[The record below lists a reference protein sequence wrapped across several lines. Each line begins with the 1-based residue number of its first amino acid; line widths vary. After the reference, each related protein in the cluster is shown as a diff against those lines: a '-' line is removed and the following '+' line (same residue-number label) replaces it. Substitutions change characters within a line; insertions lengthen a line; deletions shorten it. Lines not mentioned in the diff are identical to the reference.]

1 MTATSL
7 SRTRGLSRGGPI
19 AVFAVAAAL
28 LVAACG
34 SSGGPATPALD
45 PSGGY
50 RGTVLT
56 EPLPKP
62 SFTLLD
68 TSGAFYDFAAQTNGY
83 LTFVF
88 FGYTYC
94 PDICPDHMANIAA
107 ALNRLPD
114 DVSQRVRVVFVTVD
128 PERDTTERLREWL
141 DIFDPT
147 FVGLTGDVRSVDSAM
162 KKALGDVYFPITRE
176 DQGGGEYS
184 VSHAAFVLAY
194 TPDNL
199 AHTVYPSG
207 LQRLDWE
214 HDIYKLASAGWVRP
228 SPAAVESQSTPAVAA
243 GTAAPAALA
252 PEVPAEHPA
261 SAPGRPRR
269 LAPGEARKLLSA
281 NFTPIPI
288 EAVSKSIDAAFD
300 GHPDAARFMSQGL
313 PLSREKLD
321 LELRICGSRPDGN
334 PTDSSLLACST
345 LGGCARLT
353 RVLYDFYMQSG
364 YEEFYQAALGVYN
377 YVGTALPAEAEAFRL
392 IVRSELRITGLP
404 DD

>member
-1 MTATSL
+1 MKATFL
-7 SRTRGLSRGGPI
+7 SRSRGLSHGGLI
-19 AVFAVAAAL
+19 VVLAVAAAL

-34 SSGGPATPALD
+34 SRAEPATPALD
-45 PSGGY
+45 PGGGY

-56 EPLPKP
+56 EPIPKP

-68 TSGAFYDFAAQTNGY
+68 TSGAFYDFAAQTDGY

-94 PDICPDHMANIAA
+94 PDVCPDHMANIAA
-107 ALNRLPD
+107 ALNRLPG

-147 FVGLTGDVRSVDSAM
+147 FVGLTGDIKSVDSAM

-176 DQGGGEYS
+176 DLGDGKYS

-228 SPAAVESQSTPAVAA
+228 SPAAVEPPSAVAA
-243 GTAAPAALA
+243 ATASAASATPAS
-252 PEVPAEHPA
+252 AEHPA
-261 SAPGRPRR
+261 SVPGQPRR
-269 LAPGEARKLLSA
+269 LAPDEARKLLSVD
-281 NFTPIPI
+281 FTPILI
-288 EAVSKSIDAAFD
+288 EEVRDAIDAAFD

-313 PLSREKLD
+313 TLSRDKLG
-321 LELRICGSRPDGN
+321 LELRICGSRPNGN

-345 LGGCARLT
+345 LGGCARLA
-353 RVLYDFYMQSG
+353 RVLYDFYVQSG
-364 YEEFYQAALGVYN
+364 YEEFHHAALGVYN
-377 YVGTALPAEAEAFRL
+377 YVGTALPAEAESFRL
-392 IVRSELRITGLP
+392 ILRSELRITGLP

>member
-1 MTATSL
+1 LRSK
-7 SRTRGLSRGGPI
+7 GLFRGGLI
-19 AVFAVAAAL
+19 AASVVGAAL

-34 SSGGPATPALD
+34 SRAEPTPALD
-45 PSGGY
+45 PGGGY

-56 EPLPKP
+56 DPLPKP

-68 TSGAFYDFAAQTNGY
+68 TSGAFYDFGARTDGY

-94 PDICPDHMANIAA
+94 PDVCPDHMANIAA
-107 ALNRLPD
+107 ALKGLPD
-114 DVSQRVRVVFVTVD
+114 DVSRRVKVVFVTVD
-128 PERDTTERLREWL
+128 PERDSTQRLREWL

-147 FVGLTGDVRSVDSAM
+147 FVGLTGDIKSVDSAM
-162 KKALGDVYFPITRE
+162 KRALGDVYFPITRE
-176 DQGGGEYS
+176 ELGGGKYS

-194 TPDNL
+194 TSDNL

-207 LQRLDWE
+207 LQRPDWE

-228 SPAAVESQSTPAVAA
+228 SSVEVEAQSTPAVAA
-243 GTAAPAALA
+243 GTAPAAPATG
-252 PEVPAEHPA
+252 VPAEHSA
-261 SAPGRPRR
+261 SVPGRPRR
-269 LAPGEARKLLSA
+269 LTPDEARKLLSA
-281 NFTPIPI
+281 DFTPIPI
-288 EAVSKSIDAAFD
+288 EAVRESIDAAFD
-300 GHPDAARFMSQGL
+300 RHTDAARFMSQGL
-313 PLSREKLD
+313 TLSRDKLG

-353 RVLYDFYMQSG
+353 RILYDFYVQSG
-364 YEEFYQAALGVYN
+364 YEEFFHAALSVYN

-392 IVRSELRITGLP
+392 ILRSELRITGLP